1 MMKKDFRI
9 AEIMEQEKVDHDTAE
24 SLFDLE
30 LEDKYPDVF
39 NSDVRETL
47 FETEAVEQEKP
58 VILTSKHEASE
69 FASLIGFKLV
79 NVNDVPEDGVTF
91 IFQNEHNVRIE
102 LMFDGNELFTSDAY
116 AVDADGNR
124 ITASRQE
131 V

>member
-1 MMKKDFRI
+1 MIKKDFRI
-9 AEIMEQEKVDHDTAE
+9 AEIMEQET
-24 SLFDLE
+24 
-30 LEDKYPDVF
+30 
-39 NSDVRETL
+39 
-47 FETEAVEQEKP
+47 VEQKP
-58 VILTSKHEASE
+58 VVLTSKHEASE

-79 NVNDVPEDGVTF
+79 NVNDVSENGVIF

-124 ITASRQE
+124 ITESRQE

>member
-1 MMKKDFRI
+1 MIKKDFRI
-9 AEIMEQEKVDHDTAE
+9 AEIMEQET
-24 SLFDLE
+24 
-30 LEDKYPDVF
+30 
-39 NSDVRETL
+39 
-47 FETEAVEQEKP
+47 VEQKP
-58 VILTSKHEASE
+58 VVLTSKHEASE

-79 NVNDVPEDGVTF
+79 NVNDVLENGVIF

>member
-1 MMKKDFRI
+1 M
-9 AEIMEQEKVDHDTAE
+9 
-24 SLFDLE
+24 
-30 LEDKYPDVF
+30 
-39 NSDVRETL
+39 
-47 FETEAVEQEKP
+47 
-58 VILTSKHEASE
+58 
-69 FASLIGFKLV
+69 
-79 NVNDVPEDGVTF
+79 NDVPEDGVTF